1 MFGLT
6 RVGQLYMSK
15 QILEQTEMR
24 RIQGTHQSSYTSS
37 NLYIFK
43 RIQLSFVL
51 NKMTDG
57 WITRHAQTLTRGHSF
72 LKIPQPVLTF
82 LFCPNKLIN
91 FSSIFVII
99 PVLRT
104 EAASS
109 RVQSSTCF
117 LVHVQKRAHLDLSFS
132 WSVNSVGVLTYLF
145 LYRYLVGVLTYLLQD
160 FSWSV
165 NSSSCTGT
173 GV

>member
-1 MFGLT
+1 MLKISKTVSWCTYKSAPCRKELLSELT
-6 RVGQLYMSK
+6 NPGTERNEENALISHR
-15 QILEQTEMR
+15 ILSQTC
-24 RIQGTHQSSYTSS
+24 
-37 NLYIFK
+37 FVK

-51 NKMTDG
+51 NKMMDG

-82 LFCPNKLIN
+82 LFCPKKLIN

-109 RVQSSTCF
+109 RVQGSTCF

-132 WSVNSVGVLTYLF
+132 WSVNSVGVLTYV
-145 LYRYLVGVLTYLLQD
+145 LVQVSG
-160 FSWSV
+160 WSV
-165 NSSSCTGT
+165 NLSSTGF
-173 GV
+173 

>member
-1 MFGLT
+1 M
-6 RVGQLYMSK
+6 
-15 QILEQTEMR
+15 
-24 RIQGTHQSSYTSS
+24 QGTHQSSYTFS
-37 NLYIFK
+37 NMFFE

-82 LFCPNKLIN
+82 LFCPKKSIN
-91 FSSIFVII
+91 FSGILVII
-99 PVLRT
+99 PILCK

-109 RVQSSTCF
+109 RVQGSTCF

-132 WSVNSVGVLTYLF
+132 WSVNSVGVLTYV
-145 LYRYLVGVLTYLLQD
+145 LVQVSG
-160 FSWSV
+160 WSV
-165 NSSSCTGT
+165 NLSSTGF
-173 GV
+173 